1 MYNQYYSRE
10 EQYLF
15 TDRIAVLQELKYH
28 IDQIKKGGNKKLSL
42 LGPRRIGKTLTL
54 LELIKRNIADDDIR
68 FCYINLQNTVLMPS
82 LFAKQY
88 VANILYWLIND
99 SNLNIA
105 ELEDLN
111 KIVAFSMQLNNKKIT
126 ESLIRFSDL
135 YVRNQASNN
144 QFLEFCFSFPQ
155 IVQTNLNKNI
165 IVIIDEFQ
173 DIIKMNQYKGVGDV
187 LGILRV
193 TTMGHNHI
201 LYLFAGSMVRIMEE
215 ITHDPQSPLFKQV
228 TNIYI
233 DFFEKNSVLEYM
245 EKKRKR
251 DNFPY
256 SEEINIR
263 IFQLT
268 QGHPFYVYLLSEAIN
283 QYHKVYNLE
292 IEIDTIDKIFIKEL
306 INPKSTLY
314 NHLNYLYEHSLEYA
328 QGSNLLRAILKILA
342 ENDQQRITDIAQKIY
357 RERSEIKI
365 ALGQL
370 EKVDLVSSEN
380 KLYSIKDKVL
390 RFWLKNYFGNINVEL
405 DLDNIVLKNLVEE
418 FKEKYLQVS
427 RELGLIKEL
436 ELKSLIEK
444 IKNKE
449 IVIADKRYVIP
460 NFKNIDE
467 LKTRKT
473 QVDLVAEN
481 DEKWAFELKWRNEI
495 IGLDEVQKFIQK
507 VDADKYVVVS
517 KSGFTREALEFR
529 DSNKELLLWDKDV
542 FSINIDKG

>member
-1 MYNQYYSRE
+1 MYNLYYSKE

-15 TDRIAVLQELKYH
+15 TDRIAVLQELTYH

-54 LELIKRNIADDDIR
+54 LELIKNNISDDDVR

-88 VANILYWLIND
+88 VANILYWLLND

-111 KIVAFSMQLNNKKIT
+111 KIVAFSMELNNKKIT
-126 ESLIRFSDL
+126 ESLIRFADL
-135 YVRNQASNN
+135 YIRNQASNN
-144 QFLEFCFSFPQ
+144 QFLEFGFSFPQ
-155 IVQTNLNKNI
+155 IVQKNLNKTI
-165 IVIIDEFQ
+165 IMIIDEFQ
-173 DIIKMNQYKGVGDV
+173 DIIKLNQYKGVGDV

-193 TTMGHNHI
+193 ATMGHNHI
-201 LYLFAGSMVRIMEE
+201 LYVFAGSMVRIMEE
-215 ITHDPQSPLFKQV
+215 ITHDPQSPLFNQV
-228 TNIYI
+228 SNIYI
-233 DFFEKNSVLEYM
+233 DFFEKNAVLEYM

-268 QGHPFYVYLLSEAIN
+268 QGHPFYVYLLSEVIN
-283 QYHKVYNLE
+283 QYHKVYNLK

-314 NHLNYLYEHSLEYA
+314 NHLNYLFEHSLEYA

-342 ENDQQRITDIAQKIY
+342 ESDQQRITDIAQKIY
-357 RERSEIKI
+357 RERSEVKI

-370 EKVDLVSSEN
+370 EKVDLVISTD
-380 KLYSIKDKVL
+380 KMYSIKDKVL

-405 DLDNIVLKNLVEE
+405 DLDNVVLKNLVEE

-427 RELGLIKEL
+427 RELGLTKEL
-436 ELKSLIEK
+436 ELTSLIQK

-449 IVIADKRYVIP
+449 IILAGKRYLIP
-460 NFKNIDE
+460 DFKKIDE
-467 LKTRKT
+467 FKTRKT

-495 IGLDEVQKFIQK
+495 IGLDEVQKFLQK
-507 VDADKYVVVS
+507 VDADKYVVIS

-529 DSNKELLLWDKDV
+529 KSRKELILWDKDI
-542 FSINIDKG
+542 FGIKINEG